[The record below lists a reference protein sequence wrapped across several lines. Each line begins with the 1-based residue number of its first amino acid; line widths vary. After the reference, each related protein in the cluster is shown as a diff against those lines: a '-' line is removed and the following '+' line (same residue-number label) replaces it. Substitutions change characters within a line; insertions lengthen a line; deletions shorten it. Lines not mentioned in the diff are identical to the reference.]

1 MGGGALSAGRA
12 PQKLLQAEEKIMVL
26 ETDNIDF
33 RAVFSSKA
41 ETEEHVGVSHVLGNL
56 S

>member
-1 MGGGALSAGRA
+1 MDGAVPSAGTMSHDIDNTVI
-12 PQKLLQAEEKIMVL
+12 LKIVF
-26 ETDNIDF
+26 NF

-41 ETEEHVGVSHVLGNL
+41 ETEEHVGVSHVVGNL